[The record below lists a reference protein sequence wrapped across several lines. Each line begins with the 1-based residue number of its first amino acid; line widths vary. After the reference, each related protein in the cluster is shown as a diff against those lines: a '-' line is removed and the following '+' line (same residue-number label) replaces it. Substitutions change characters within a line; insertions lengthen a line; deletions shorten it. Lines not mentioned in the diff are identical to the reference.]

1 VAMPVSVVPSLF
13 VREDVAAL
21 AKVKSPSPSV
31 GITLYAFADL
41 NADAT
46 SNKLAESKRFA
57 MF

>member
-1 VAMPVSVVPSLF
+1 MATDTLPVPSLV
-13 VREDVAAL
+13 VRVLVSAL

-31 GITLYAFADL
+31 GSTLYALDSL